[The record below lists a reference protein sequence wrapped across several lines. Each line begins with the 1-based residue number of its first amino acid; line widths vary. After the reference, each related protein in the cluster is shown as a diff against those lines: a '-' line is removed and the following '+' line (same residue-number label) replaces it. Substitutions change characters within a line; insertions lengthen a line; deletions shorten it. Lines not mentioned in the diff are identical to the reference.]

1 MPLLLVTS
9 FLVVFGSSGLRLE
22 RADGSG
28 PSTGSGVSGY
38 AVRGS
43 TSFRARHVQKKR
55 VHTHNLEGIVVDVPV

>member
-1 MPLLLVTS
+1 M
-9 FLVVFGSSGLRLE
+9 RLE